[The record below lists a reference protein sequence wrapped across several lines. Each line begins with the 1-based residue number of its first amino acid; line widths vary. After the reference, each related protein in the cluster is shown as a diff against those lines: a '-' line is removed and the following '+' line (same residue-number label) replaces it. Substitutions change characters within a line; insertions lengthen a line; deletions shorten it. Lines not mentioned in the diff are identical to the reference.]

1 MKHLIGRHRRALALA
16 TTCVA
21 VGVGIGAIT
30 SAGASTT
37 KAASSSKVAH
47 TAAAARHGR
56 LRHRGRL
63 LRRAVQ
69 GDVIVRTASG
79 FGTVSFQRGTVTSV
93 SGAQLTLT
101 EGTRK
106 ASYKSVTVTVPAQ
119 AVVRDNRTRAT
130 LSSLTAGQRV
140 LVINAP
146 KRTFVL
152 AHTPKAN

>member
-69 GDVIVRTASG
+69 AASG